1 MKSVDK
7 YMLSHEKMICTF
19 SFKKWPNITYLYHS
33 NFVTSIMWRWTI
45 SCQLGLVLML
55 LASVEANSSLQQY
68 TALRQEF
75 NNTEQLQELNTGN
88 YIHKSI
94 LLLQVKLLF

>member
-1 MKSVDK
+1 M
-7 YMLSHEKMICTF
+7 
-19 SFKKWPNITYLYHS
+19 
-33 NFVTSIMWRWTI
+33 WTI
-45 SCQLGLVLML
+45 PSLLSLVLML
-55 LASVEANSSLQQY
+55 LASVQANSSLQQY

-75 NNTEQLQELNTGN
+75 NYTKQHQEINTGN